1 MPTLR
6 RQRLSDAEIVRRYR
20 DDGESRGMVGL
31 RAKISDAQVMTIL
44 IRHGVR
50 IRGTNEALRLAI
62 TQRKA
67 RAG

>member
-1 MPTLR
+1 MGTLH

-20 DDGESRGMVGL
+20 DDGESRGMIGL
-31 RAKISDAQVMTIL
+31 RAKISDAQVTTIL
-44 IRHGVR
+44 IRAGVR
-50 IRGTNEALRLAI
+50 IRGPNEALRLAI